1 MSKNSFLNLNR
12 IEFIVTYRCSGKCR
26 HCSVAPKLNRGGQSH
41 LSADKTVQA
50 VETLS
55 RIFPISSV
63 MTFGGEPLLYPDV
76 VCAVHRKAA
85 ERGIPTRQLITNGYF
100 SKDSKTVR
108 RTAESL
114 AEAGLTQ
121 LLLSVDAFH
130 QETIPLDA
138 VHHFAR
144 CAIAAGIP
152 SKLHPAWVVSQ
163 SHRNPYNEK
172 TREILSA
179 FGDLNLPVSSGNNIV
194 LEGNA
199 REYLEAYYERQPLDL
214 SVKCGSMPYTAPL
227 TDVSSL
233 SIAPNGDVL
242 VCGFVI
248 GNLYTGDIAEI
259 VSRYDPRASE
269 GMRAVLEGGVAA
281 LLSYAKCR
289 GIALDPSS
297 YWSVCEICHTL
308 AEQLAGG

>member
-1 MSKNSFLNLNR
+1 
-12 IEFIVTYRCSGKCR
+12 
-26 HCSVAPKLNRGGQSH
+26 
-41 LSADKTVQA
+41 
-50 VETLS
+50 
-55 RIFPISSV
+55 

-100 SKDSKTVR
+100 SKIPNSPAHR
-108 RTAESL
+108 RKLSGSRPDPAAPLRGRVPPRDHSAGRCSPFCSL
-114 AEAGLTQ
+114 RH
-121 LLLSVDAFH
+121 S
-130 QETIPLDA
+130 
-138 VHHFAR
+138 R
-144 CAIAAGIP
+144 RNP

-179 FGDLNLPVSSGNNIV
+179 FGDLNLRFPPGNNIV

-214 SVKCGSMPYTAPL
+214 SVKMRHHAVLRPADGRL
-227 TDVSSL
+227 LL

-281 LLSYAKCR
+281 LLSSRNAEGSR
-289 GIALDPSS
+289 LTPLPTGR
-297 YWSVCEICHTL
+297 SVKSAIRL
-308 AEQLAGG
+308 WNSWPVAERSILC